1 MNTKN
6 EKKRFLEIG
15 GVQTVIAS
23 LICIILGLLVGY
35 ICAAVH
41 QSGRSLGC
49 DDIHFKELPV
59 FPETG
64 SCTGIFRKHPCQNG
78 AASDVYPVHPFC
90 LQGRAL

>member
-35 ICAAVH
+35 ICLLYTSDAA
-41 QSGRSLGC
+41 
-49 DDIHFKELPV
+49 DE
-59 FPETG
+59 
-64 SCTGIFRKHPCQNG
+64 
-78 AASDVYPVHPFC
+78 
-90 LQGRAL
+90 